1 MKKLFAILVVLAL
14 LAVSCAEVNA
24 QRTKGTKFLSPQLTG
39 LDFGSYKLKP
49 EGSSESM
56 KLTQFGLNLA
66 GGQFISDDLALKANL
81 GYTMISPED
90 EGTLSLITLGV
101 GVRYYLASNFFGGV
115 ALGYNSIT
123 MKPDG
128 GGDKTTFSAIMVP
141 LEAGY
146 SYMLTEKIAFEP
158 SLNYSLSLS
167 GKMKQGSDSMD
178 FDLTRFG
185 LTLGITVFF

>member
-1 MKKLFAILVVLAL
+1 MKKLFAILVVIAL

-39 LDFGSYKLKP
+39 LDFGSYKMKP

-90 EGTLSLITLGV
+90 EGTLSMITIGV
-101 GVRYYLASNFFGGV
+101 GARYYLASNFFGGV
-115 ALGYNSIT
+115 ALGYNTVT

-128 GGDKTTFSAIMVP
+128 GGDKTTLSAIMVP
-141 LEAGY
+141 LEVGY
-146 SYMLTEKIAFEP
+146 SLYA
-158 SLNYSLSLS
+158 N
-167 GKMKQGSDSMD
+167 
-178 FDLTRFG
+178 
-185 LTLGITVFF
+185 